1 MQTTIGAIIVAAAI
15 LAVIFQSLTLF
26 VITIV
31 SLGLAIVVLV
41 ILKERYFKSEEFL
54 KVKEEIQEVVNEHN
68 DISDYVQEIREHREF
83 TIGRSSTGMHAHL
96 AESKNTSSWAYKRD
110 RYVADYAS
118 ELVHNAGL
126 QVVRKAEADPIKYL
140 MKYFDIPA
148 TEEKLAEVEE
158 LGESIS
164 RLEDALQNLK
174 KREESIAHEV
184 APPAFISTFFLSE
197 FLERIGLSVPK
208 LEIPYPTYKFQYV
221 SAGGNSSHETK
232 VKLDSET
239 IDSLL
244 ETMSEKIRFKKSAA
258 GQRSLMTARFRHY
271 IKTRDKFAC
280 KYCSASVSK
289 EPNLLLEVDHIK
301 PVSKG
306 GLSVESNLQ
315 TLCWR
320 CNRTKSN
327 KDLPKSMS

>member
-1 MQTTIGAIIVAAAI
+1 MQVVLISVIAVAFF
-15 LAVIFQSLTLF
+15 VSLVSQFWPLF

-31 SLGLAIVVLV
+31 ALGLAIVVLV
-41 ILKERYFKSEEFL
+41 ILKERYFASEEFL
-54 KVKEEIQEVVNEHN
+54 KVKEEIRDVVEEHNEITDYVNE
-68 DISDYVQEIREHREF
+68 IRDRRKF
-83 TIGRSSTGMHAHL
+83 TVGRTSTGMHAHL
-96 AESKNTSSWAYKRD
+96 AESTNTSSWGYKRD

-118 ELVHNAGL
+118 EFVHNAGL
-126 QVVRKAEADPIKYL
+126 QVVRKAAVEPIKYL

-164 RLEDALQNLK
+164 RLENALLNLK
-174 KREESIAHEV
+174 AREDSIANE
-184 APPAFISTFFLSE
+184 ASPPSFITAFFLNE
-197 FLERIGLSVPK
+197 FLEKIGLSVLK

-221 SAGGNSSHETK
+221 SAGGNSAQETT
-232 VKLDSET
+232 VKLDSLT

-258 GQRSLMTARFRHY
+258 GQRALMTAPFRHH
-271 IKTRDKFAC
+271 IKSRDKFAC
-280 KYCSASVSK
+280 KYCSASISK

-327 KDLPKSMS
+327 K

>member
-1 MQTTIGAIIVAAAI
+1 MQFALIAIVAVM
-15 LAVIFQSLTLF
+15 VIISLLLQSLALF
-26 VITIV
+26 VISMV
-31 SLGLAIVVLV
+31 SLGGAIVVLV
-41 ILKERYFKSEEFL
+41 ILKERYFASEEFL
-54 KVKEEIQEVVNEHN
+54 KVKEEIHDVVEEHN
-68 DISDYVQEIREHREF
+68 EISDYVQEIRQQRTF
-83 TIGRSSTGMHAHL
+83 TIGRSSTGRHAHL
-96 AESKNTSSWAYKRD
+96 AESTNTSSWGYKRD
-110 RYVADYAS
+110 RYVAEYGS
-118 ELVHNAGL
+118 EFVHNAGL
-126 QVVRKAEADPIKYL
+126 QVVRNAAADPIKYL

-148 TEEKLAEVEE
+148 TEEKLGEVEE

-164 RLEDALQNLK
+164 RLENALQNLK
-174 KREESIAHEV
+174 DREEAISNEV
-184 APPAFISTFFLSE
+184 AAPGFITTFFLSE
-197 FLERIGLSVPK
+197 FLERIGLSIPK

-221 SAGGNSSHETK
+221 SAGGNSSQETK
-232 VKLDSET
+232 VQLDSET
-239 IDSLL
+239 IDSLM

-258 GQRSLMTARFRHY
+258 GQRSLMTAPFRHY

-280 KYCSASVSK
+280 KYCTVSISQ

-327 KDLPKSMS
+327 KDFPKPRS

>member
-1 MQTTIGAIIVAAAI
+1 MQYTLFAIVAVVVI
-15 LAVIFQSLTLF
+15 VSVIFQSMTLF
-26 VITIV
+26 VVSMV
-31 SLGLAIVVLV
+31 SLGLAIVILV
-41 ILKERYFKSEEFL
+41 ILKERYFASEDFL
-54 KVKEEIQEVVNEHN
+54 KIKEEIHDVVEEHN
-68 DISDYVQEIREHREF
+68 EISNYVQEIRDQRTF
-83 TIGRSSTGMHAHL
+83 TIGRSNTGMYAHL
-96 AESKNTSSWAYKRD
+96 AESTNTSSWGYKRD

-118 ELVHNAGL
+118 EFVHNAGL
-126 QVVRKAEADPIKYL
+126 QVVRKAAVEPIKYL

-148 TEEKLAEVEE
+148 TEEKLGEVEE

-164 RLEDALQNLK
+164 RLENALQNLK
-174 KREESIAHEV
+174 KREEAIANQV
-184 APPAFISTFFLSE
+184 AAPGFITTFFLNE
-197 FLERIGLSVPK
+197 FLERIGLSIPK
-208 LEIPYPTYKFQYV
+208 IEIPYLTYKFQYV
-221 SAGGNSSHETK
+221 SAGGNSSQETK

-239 IDSLL
+239 IDSLM

-258 GQRSLMTARFRHY
+258 GQRSLMTAPFRHH
-271 IKTRDKFAC
+271 IKTRDKFTC
-280 KYCSASVSK
+280 RYCLVSIVK

-327 KDLPKSMS
+327 K